1 MTIEEKIEGYAFS
14 MLLIQLAFVLINL
27 TGIYPYS
34 FEVAGF
40 SIYDDIQDTTN
51 SVQTM
56 YSQVAGNGILSNAVI
71 SALMLGMGVK
81 IVIEFIM
88 LTLTGAYPL
97 MVALGLPD
105 AFALPVAALMGA
117 VTVYGLA
124 IKFLGR

>member
-1 MTIEEKIEGYAFS
+1 MSIEQKIEGYAFS

-27 TGIYPYS
+27 TGVYPYS

-40 SIYDDIQDTTN
+40 SAYNDIQETTS
-51 SVQTM
+51 SVQTL
-56 YSQVAGNGILSNAVI
+56 YQQVAGGGILANTVI
-71 SALMLGMGVK
+71 TAIMLMMGVK
-81 IVIEFIM
+81 IVLEFIM

-97 MVALGLPD
+97 LVALGLPA